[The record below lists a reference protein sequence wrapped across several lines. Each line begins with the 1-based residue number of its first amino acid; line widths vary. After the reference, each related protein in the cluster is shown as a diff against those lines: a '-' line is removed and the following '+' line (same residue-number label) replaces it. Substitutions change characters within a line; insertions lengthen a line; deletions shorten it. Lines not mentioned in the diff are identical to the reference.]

1 MKLQTIVPL
10 DSEKE
15 RIDYQSA
22 LFLLGSC
29 FVKNIGR
36 KLNYYQFQTLQNPF
50 GILFHPIAIENLII
64 RAIEEKAYA
73 DADVFYYNERWHC
86 FDAHSDLSD
95 PSKERLLSNLNS
107 ALLNTRNQLRKA
119 TQIIITLG
127 TAWAYKDV
135 KAQKRVANCHK
146 LPQKQFRKEL
156 LTESEIEACLNRII
170 LKISKV
176 NESASVIFTIS
187 PVRHLKDGFVENQ
200 RSKANLI
207 CAVGRIME
215 SASSNKN
222 LYYFPAYEIMLD
234 ELRDYRFYAK
244 DMVHP
249 NNLAIDYIWEKFK
262 NVWISEKADSVMKI
276 VQEIQTGLAHRPFN
290 KEAEQHQLFLNSLE
304 EKISHLKKEYPFMN
318 FDI

>member
-1 MKLQTIVPL
+1 MKLQTILPL
-10 DSEKE
+10 HFEKK
-15 RIDYQSA
+15 RIDYQNA

-29 FVKNIGR
+29 FVENIGG
-36 KLNYYQFQTLQNPF
+36 KLKYYQFQTLQNPF
-50 GILFHPIAIENLII
+50 GILFHSIAIENLIV
-64 RAIEEKAYA
+64 RAIEEKGYS
-73 DADVFYYNERWHC
+73 DADVFYYKERWHC

-95 PSKERLLSNLNS
+95 PSKENLLSNLNS
-107 ALLNTRNQLRKA
+107 ALLNTRNQLGKA
-119 TQIIITLG
+119 SHIIITLG
-127 TAWAYKDV
+127 TAWVYKDV

-146 LPQKQFRKEL
+146 LPQKQFTKEL
-156 LTESEIEACLNRII
+156 LTESEIEESIKRII
-170 LKISKV
+170 KKIRKV

-207 CAVGRIME
+207 SAVGKIME

-234 ELRDYRFYAK
+234 ELRDYRFYAE

-262 NVWISEKADSVMKI
+262 GVWISEKADLVMNE
-276 VQEIQTGLAHRPFN
+276 VQEIQKGLAHRPFN
-290 KEAEQHQLFLNSLE
+290 KEAEQHQLFLKSLE
-304 EKISHLKKEYPFMN
+304 EKISRLKKEHPFMN